1 MNNSNSNGVVVG
13 FLLIVFGIIAV
24 LGLMFG
30 VPVYRVWAANYTGRA
45 ILVKAEQTRQVLVTQ
60 ANAELEAAKARA
72 QAIAIVGEAA
82 QKYPE
87 YRQQE
92 FMGAFA
98 EALREGNMSQIIY
111 VPTEANIPVME
122 AGRRTTVD
130 AKPSP

>member
-1 MNNSNSNGVVVG
+1 MYKTNSNSNATLVAITSVLVGVFVLTG
-13 FLLIVFGIIAV
+13 LL
-24 LGLMFG
+24 FG
-30 VPVYRVWAANYTGRA
+30 VPVYRVWAANYNGKA

-60 ANAELEAAKARA
+60 ANAELEASKARA

-98 EALREGNMSQIIY
+98 EALREGNMNQIIY

-122 AGRRTTVD
+122 AGRR
-130 AKPSP
+130 P

>member
-1 MNNSNSNGVVVG
+1 MYSNTQRNNGGLIFGIFITVGILIVIG
-13 FLLIVFGIIAV
+13 FLL
-24 LGLMFG
+24 FG
-30 VPVYRVWAANYTGRA
+30 VPVYRVWAANYNGKA
-45 ILVKAEQTRQVLVTQ
+45 VLVKAEQTRQVLVTQ

-98 EALREGNMSQIIY
+98 EALREGNMNQIIY

-122 AGRRTTVD
+122 AGRR
-130 AKPSP
+130 

>member
-1 MNNSNSNGVVVG
+1 MYSNNRNEKNNSVLIGVLITMGIVLVLA
-13 FLLIVFGIIAV
+13 FLLFG
-24 LGLMFG
+24 M
-30 VPVYRVWAANYTGRA
+30 PMYRVWAANYNGKA

-72 QAIAIVGEAA
+72 EAIAIVGEAA
-82 QKYPE
+82 QKFPE

-98 EALREGNMSQIIY
+98 EALREGKMQQIIY

-122 AGRRTTVD
+122 AGRR
-130 AKPSP
+130 

>member
-1 MNNSNSNGVVVG
+1 MYKTNSNSNVILLVITSVLVGVFVLAC
-13 FLLIVFGIIAV
+13 LL
-24 LGLMFG
+24 FG
-30 VPVYRVWAANYTGRA
+30 VPVYRVWAANYNGKA

-60 ANAELEAAKARA
+60 ANAELEASKARA

-122 AGRRTTVD
+122 AGRR
-130 AKPSP
+130 P

>member
-1 MNNSNSNGVVVG
+1 MYKTNSNSNATLVAITSVLVGVFVLTG
-13 FLLIVFGIIAV
+13 LL
-24 LGLMFG
+24 FG
-30 VPVYRVWAANYTGRA
+30 VPVYRVWAANYNGKA

-60 ANAELEAAKARA
+60 ANAELEASKARA

-87 YRQQE
+87 YRRQE

-122 AGRRTTVD
+122 AGRR
-130 AKPSP
+130 P

>member
-1 MNNSNSNGVVVG
+1 MYKTNSNYNAPLVVITSVLVGVFVLAC
-13 FLLIVFGIIAV
+13 LL
-24 LGLMFG
+24 FG
-30 VPVYRVWAANYTGRA
+30 VPVYRVWAANYNGKA

-60 ANAELEAAKARA
+60 ANAELEASKARA

-87 YRQQE
+87 YRRQE

-98 EALREGNMSQIIY
+98 EALREGNMNQIIY

-122 AGRRTTVD
+122 AGRR
-130 AKPSP
+130 P